1 MYRVGGRR
9 ARSEAEDQR
18 ARYGGIQLVTKA
30 SRVPTGG
37 TNACPG
43 RRVEVEPVQRRSR
56 VLVDARGPRGV
67 GRAAPRC
74 GRTGA
79 AHQAPRVRRPERCG
93 SPASPTGEGVAAW
106 GSAAAASAASSE
118 RRATAA
124 TPVTTGA
131 DRITTPDVTADAMD
145 SGVSWR
151 DRPAGHER
159 RKSRG
164 RPQVC
169 RRRGGGGW
177 HGRAH

>member
-1 MYRVGGRR
+1 M
-9 ARSEAEDQR
+9 
-18 ARYGGIQLVTKA
+18 
-30 SRVPTGG
+30 
-37 TNACPG
+37 
-43 RRVEVEPVQRRSR
+43 
-56 VLVDARGPRGV
+56 
-67 GRAAPRC
+67 RAAHEESAELLH
-74 GRTGA
+74 GA
-79 AHQAPRVRRPERCG
+79 AEQAPRTRLHAYVAQNDAVHQPRQRVK
-93 SPASPTGEGVAAW
+93 GVAAW

-118 RRATAA
+118 RRAAAA

-169 RRRGGGGW
+169 RGGGGRRGGAAWRWGGGGLRW
-177 HGRAH
+177 VAPAGVKPEWSVFA